1 MSQAGEIQP
10 SAVALAKVRRDALAG
25 IISLA
30 YRVFLPASPV
40 ILALGF
46 GLYVPRVLSLENIV
60 NIIQQASFLFVLTAA
75 QTIVL
80 LTRGLDLSLGPS
92 VSMISVGSALIMTAM
107 LGPNA
112 ANGIEAA
119 LAGTA
124 AGLVLGLL
132 VGLFNGI
139 AVAWLRVNPFVTTLA
154 SMNIC
159 LGIGTSLSDG
169 HPVFGI
175 PDEFNVAG
183 YRLHVLGIPVP
194 IIYAVGVGIALHV
207 LLQHTVVGRSF
218 YVLGSNPRAAIVAGW
233 PRRRLLAL
241 AYVLSAL
248 LTAVGALILTAR
260 AASGEPNLGGGL
272 SLQTIAAAVIGGV
285 SLSGGR
291 GGLDSAVIGTF
302 FITILSNGMNLAS
315 IGGYTQ
321 MLVMGTIVILAV
333 ALDRIGRVNA

>member
-10 SAVALAKVRRDALAG
+10 SAAALAKRRRDALAG
-25 IISLA
+25 IIDLA
-30 YRVFLPASPV
+30 LRVLRPASPV

-60 NIIQQASFLFVLTAA
+60 NIVQQASFLFVLTAA

-92 VSMISVGSALIMTAM
+92 VSMISVGSALVMTAL
-107 LGPNA
+107 LGPNS
-112 ANGIEAA
+112 ANGIVAA

-124 AGLVLGLL
+124 VGLVLGLL

-175 PDEFNVAG
+175 PDEFNVPG
-183 YRLHVLGIPVP
+183 YRLHVLGMPVS
-194 IIYAVGVGIALHV
+194 IIYAVGVGIVLHV
-207 LLQHTVVGRSF
+207 LLQYTVVGRSF
-218 YVLGSNPRAAIVAGW
+218 YVLGNNPRAAIVAGW

-241 AYVLSAL
+241 AYVFSAL

-291 GGLDSAVIGTF
+291 GGLDSAVIGAF

-315 IGGYTQ
+315 IDGYTQ
-321 MLVMGTIVILAV
+321 MLVMGAIIILAV
-333 ALDRIGRVNA
+333 ALDRIARVNA